1 MNQTDWQKLI
11 TTPLTV
17 IKPYWFVQ
25 TQNGTRV
32 YETANRDQA
41 LKYTKINSVG
51 HIILSV
57 NESKGVN

>member
-1 MNQTDWQKLI
+1 MNQTEWQKLI

-17 IKPYWFVQ
+17 TKPYWFVQ

-32 YETANRDQA
+32 YETADRDRA
-41 LKYTKINSVG
+41 LKYAKSNSVG

-57 NESKGVN
+57 YKSKGLN